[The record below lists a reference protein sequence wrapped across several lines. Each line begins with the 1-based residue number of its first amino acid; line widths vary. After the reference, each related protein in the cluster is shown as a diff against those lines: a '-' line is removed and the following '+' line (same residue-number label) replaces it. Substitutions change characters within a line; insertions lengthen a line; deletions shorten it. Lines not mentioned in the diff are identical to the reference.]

1 MMLRRKNAASPA
13 RCPNPPSRKNR
24 TGPCPL
30 RRSSLPQCNR
40 APKPPNRAHRRRGT
54 LAKSQ
59 CKPNFRRLVPTMM
72 ASIAGGTRVGRVCSV
87 AFGLIARRVGRVTR
101 IAMVG
106 CASGRTRTIERDT
119 KGAKTRFIAPAYRKF
134 ESSSVQQRVNKLSVP
149 EEGYRSGRSTT
160 LRVGIRDND
169 PAGYDLLV
177 NATAADGA
185 IPFVLRAL
193 GLGAAVIDVLDGK
206 SAMNEVSGLC
216 LLQDRRQLR
225 GLEASMWPVCQ

>member
-1 MMLRRKNAASPA
+1 MRRRLRVVQTHRAEKIALDRA
-13 RCPNPPSRKNR
+13 RSGAPIS
-24 TGPCPL
+24 
-30 RRSSLPQCNR
+30 PQCNR

-119 KGAKTRFIAPAYRKF
+119 KGAKTRFIATAYGKF
-134 ESSSVQQRVNKLSVP
+134 ESSSLRDCLL
-149 EEGYRSGRSTT
+149 EEAQSLVKPIFGYRKISGERAQVEV
-160 LRVGIRDND
+160 VGGEIGDRPRGGAPHFGGLQFRFDDTRD
-169 PAGYDLLV
+169 A
-177 NATAADGA
+177 
-185 IPFVLRAL
+185 
-193 GLGAAVIDVLDGK
+193 
-206 SAMNEVSGLC
+206 
-216 LLQDRRQLR
+216 
-225 GLEASMWPVCQ
+225 

>member
-1 MMLRRKNAASPA
+1 MRRRLRVVQTHRAEKIALDRA
-13 RCPNPPSRKNR
+13 RSGAPIS
-24 TGPCPL
+24 
-30 RRSSLPQCNR
+30 PQCNR

-119 KGAKTRFIAPAYRKF
+119 KGAKTRFIAPAYGKF
-134 ESSSVQQRVNKLSVP
+134 ESSSLQQRVRKLSVP
-149 EEGYRSGRSTT
+149 LGDDEKLSMRPSARPRRRGASPGP
-160 LRVGIRDND
+160 G
-169 PAGYDLLV
+169 PGAG
-177 NATAADGA
+177 T
-185 IPFVLRAL
+185 R
-193 GLGAAVIDVLDGK
+193 
-206 SAMNEVSGLC
+206 LC
-216 LLQDRRQLR
+216 CLR
-225 GLEASMWPVCQ
+225 GAQAVDFRIVRNGSSERSKDPRPVAR

>member
-1 MMLRRKNAASPA
+1 MRRRLRVVQTHRAEKIALDRA
-13 RCPNPPSRKNR
+13 RSGAPIS
-24 TGPCPL
+24 
-30 RRSSLPQCNR
+30 PQCNR

-119 KGAKTRFIAPAYRKF
+119 KGAKTRFIAPAYGKF
-134 ESSSVQQRVNKLSVP
+134 ESSSLQR
-149 EEGYRSGRSTT
+149 
-160 LRVGIRDND
+160 RVGCELGYCKGGPATSFRGRHKRVRDS
-169 PAGYDLLV
+169 
-177 NATAADGA
+177 NACAA
-185 IPFVLRAL
+185 F
-193 GLGAAVIDVLDGK
+193 
-206 SAMNEVSGLC
+206 
-216 LLQDRRQLR
+216 
-225 GLEASMWPVCQ
+225 

>member
-1 MMLRRKNAASPA
+1 MRCRLRVVQTHRAEKIALDRA
-13 RCPNPPSRKNR
+13 RSGAPIS
-24 TGPCPL
+24 
-30 RRSSLPQCNR
+30 PQCNR

-119 KGAKTRFIAPAYRKF
+119 KGAKTRFIAPAYGKF
-134 ESSSVQQRVNKLSVP
+134 ESSSLLRRVRKPSVP
-149 EEGYRSGRSTT
+149 EPPTRRVSALAVGSSARGDRGSGN
-160 LRVGIRDND
+160 G
-169 PAGYDLLV
+169 LV
-177 NATAADGA
+177 QQ
-185 IPFVLRAL
+185 L
-193 GLGAAVIDVLDGK
+193 G
-206 SAMNEVSGLC
+206 
-216 LLQDRRQLR
+216 DRLI
-225 GLEASMWPVCQ
+225 G